1 MGGSGITDN
10 TGRLRAVPSAG
21 ATYPL
26 EIFIV
31 CGQDSVE
38 EVSEGVYRYYA
49 VQHSLTLHCKG
60 DIRLALARAAL
71 SQEFIYEAPVDHSD
85 CSHITK

>member
-38 EVSEGVYRYYA
+38 EVSEGVYR
-49 VQHSLTLHCKG
+49 CKKQDG
-60 DIRLALARAAL
+60 G
-71 SQEFIYEAPVDHSD
+71 
-85 CSHITK
+85 